1 VTSGTRLMG
10 SWTVLDETAVELT
23 ETTIKGSKHGTRR
36 RAWGVS
42 MCFFSDHFGD
52 SSFGLLDLIRL
63 RAAGAVCRCKSTQP
77 IEANP
82 ALESRR
88 PPALA
93 FFGGIGNCPR
103 TAFAIRWD
111 QTCIECCL
119 PQVLPWICELSLC
132 TFRHTAYWPPGT
144 NLSFMLIFEL
154 EGAGYC
160 FWLHIRKWLEGT
172 A

>member
-52 SSFGLLDLIRL
+52 SSFGFLDLIRL

-82 ALESRR
+82 ALESHR
-88 PPALA
+88 PP
-93 FFGGIGNCPR
+93 
-103 TAFAIRWD
+103 
-111 QTCIECCL
+111 
-119 PQVLPWICELSLC
+119 LSLSLVELAIA
-132 TFRHTAYWPPGT
+132 HGQPLQSDGT
-144 NLSFMLIFEL
+144 KLV
-154 EGAGYC
+154 
-160 FWLHIRKWLEGT
+160 
-172 A
+172 